1 MSEAP
6 ATRAVGAAYSAVAQ
20 IRVQGLKHRYRTGD
34 GSHVDALDDVSFVVP
49 AGAVLTVVGPSGCG
63 KSTLVHLIAGLIR
76 PLAGTM
82 LVDEQPV
89 RGPGPDRGVSLV
101 QGRHP

>member
-34 GSHVDALDDVSFVVP
+34 GSHVDALDDVS
-49 AGAVLTVVGPSGCG
+49 GIGPSHM
-63 KSTLVHLIAGLIR
+63 TDLRDLV
-76 PLAGTM
+76 T
-82 LVDEQPV
+82 V
-89 RGPGPDRGVSLV
+89 
-101 QGRHP
+101 